1 MNVDHQVVIV
11 GAGFGGMGA
20 AIALQRAGV
29 EDYVILERADDL
41 GGTWYVNHYPGLTV
55 DIPSATYSY
64 SFEPNPNW
72 SHVFARGHELK
83 AYCDQVATKHELRS
97 HMRFG
102 VTVASARWDDDAS
115 VWVVALADGSTLTT
129 QQLITATGFLSEPAM
144 PEIAGVE
151 TFAGTVVHTAE
162 WDDGLDLA
170 GRRVAVIGTG
180 ATSVQLVPTI
190 ALDVAELT
198 VFQRT
203 PIWVFPKLD
212 QRISERTQRL
222 FQRLPVTQRAS
233 RFAGWAFVE
242 ALLVFGVLHYRQFG
256 LSNAMAAET
265 RDEATSTSGEGSG
278 VAPQKLTP
286 SYTFG
291 CKRPTVSNNYFPT
304 FTKPHVHLETS
315 PIERIESDAIVTA
328 DGVRHEIDTLV
339 LATGYNLWE
348 SRLPAVRDHRQGR
361 PQPRQVVAR
370 GGLPVLPRFVD
381 SQVPEPADAR
391 RAMGVFG
398 SFLLPD
404 TRTPDDDHRAAVR
417 RTQAD
422 EEQPVG
428 GQGISARRVPEP
440 DAEGPALHRLP
451 KRQLRRLSQL
461 LLHPQRG
468 DAALAH
474 DVDHQH
480 YAGGE
485 ELSAQQLHLRL
496 TPAQTAP
503 ARSDSTAWAAL

>member
-1 MNVDHQVVIV
+1 MRLDHQVVIV

-29 EDYVILERADDL
+29 EDYVIFERADDL

-72 SHVFARGHELK
+72 SHVFARGHQLK
-83 AYCDQVATKHELRS
+83 AYCDQVAAKHDLRS

-102 VTVASARWDDDAS
+102 VTVTSARWDDDAG
-115 VWVVALADGSTLTT
+115 VWVVALADGSTVTT
-129 QQLITATGFLSEPAM
+129 QHLITATGFLSEPAM

-162 WDDGLDLA
+162 WDDSLDLT

-190 ALDVAELT
+190 ARDVAELT

-203 PIWVFPKLD
+203 PIWVFPKFD
-212 QRISERTQRL
+212 KRISTRTQRL
-222 FQRLPVTQRAS
+222 FQRFPATQRAS
-233 RFAGWAFVE
+233 HFAGWALVE

-256 LSNAMAAET
+256 FSNAIAAKL
-265 RDEATSTSGEGSG
+265 ATKHLHSQVQDPELRR
-278 VAPQKLTP
+278 KLTP

-328 DGVRHEIDTLV
+328 DGARHEIDTLV

-348 SRLPAVRDHRQGR
+348 RGFPPFEIIGRDGRNLGKWWREEGFQSYLGSSVPKFPNLLTLDGPWVYSGLSYFQTLEPQMTIIERLFGELERKKSSQWEVKESAH
-361 PQPRQVVAR
+361 VAFR
-370 GGLPVLPRFVD
+370 NRMLKGLR
-381 SQVPEPADAR
+381 ST
-391 RAMGVFG
+391 VFQSGNCAG
-398 SFLLPD
+398 SHSYYFTPSGETPLL
-404 TRTPDDDHRAAVR
+404 RT
-417 RTQAD
+417 TST
-422 EEQPVG
+422 
-428 GQGISARRVPEP
+428 I
-440 DAEGPALHRLP
+440 
-451 KRQLRRLSQL
+451 
-461 LLHPQRG
+461 
-468 DAALAH
+468 
-474 DVDHQH
+474 
-480 YAGGE
+480 
-485 ELSAQQLHLRL
+485 
-496 TPAQTAP
+496 
-503 ARSDSTAWAAL
+503 STAREARNFPLSNFTFD

>member
-1 MNVDHQVVIV
+1 MDHQVVIV

-83 AYCDQVATKHELRS
+83 AYCDQVAAKHDLRG

-102 VTVASARWDDDAS
+102 VTVSSARWDEDAG
-115 VWVVALADGSTLTT
+115 VWAVALADGSTLTT
-129 QQLITATGFLSEPAM
+129 QHLITATGFLSEPAL
-144 PEIAGVE
+144 PEIAGIE
-151 TFAGTVVHTAE
+151 TFEGTVVHTAQ
-162 WDDGLDLA
+162 WDDELDLT

-190 ALDVAELT
+190 ARDVAELT

-212 QRISERTQRL
+212 QRISNRTQRL
-222 FQRLPVTQRAS
+222 FQRFPVTQRAS

-256 LSNAMAAET
+256 FSNAMAAKLAT
-265 RDEATSTSGEGSG
+265 RHLHRQVKD
-278 VAPQKLTP
+278 PDLRRKLTP

-315 PIERIESDAIVTA
+315 PIEHIESDAIITV
-328 DGVRHEIDTLV
+328 DGARHEIDTLV

-348 SRLPAVRDHRQGR
+348 LGFPPFEIIGRDGRNLGKWWREEGFQSYLGSSIPKFPNLLTLDGPWVYSGLSYFQTLEPQMTIIERL
-361 PQPRQVVAR
+361 
-370 GGLPVLPRFVD
+370 
-381 SQVPEPADAR
+381 
-391 RAMGVFG
+391 FG
-398 SFLLPD
+398 EL
-404 TRTPDDDHRAAVR
+404 R
-417 RTQAD
+417 RTRSSRWEVTESAHQAFF
-422 EEQPVG
+422 
-428 GQGISARRVPEP
+428 ARMRDGLRSTVFVNGDCAGAHSYYFTPTGETP
-440 DAEGPALHRLP
+440 LLRPSNTITAARDAKNFP
-451 KRQLRRLSQL
+451 LSNFTF
-461 LLHPQRG
+461 
-468 DAALAH
+468 D
-474 DVDHQH
+474 
-480 YAGGE
+480 
-485 ELSAQQLHLRL
+485 
-496 TPAQTAP
+496 
-503 ARSDSTAWAAL
+503 